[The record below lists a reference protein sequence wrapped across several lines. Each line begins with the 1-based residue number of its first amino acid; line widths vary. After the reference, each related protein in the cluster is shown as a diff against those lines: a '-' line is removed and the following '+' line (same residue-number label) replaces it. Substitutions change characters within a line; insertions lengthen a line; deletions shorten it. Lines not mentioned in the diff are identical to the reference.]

1 MDDMSHTSGGLFG
14 ASCVS
19 VGVGL
24 GSSVAVGLTGTVGS
38 RCFDFA
44 DFALER
50 C

>member
-1 MDDMSHTSGGLFG
+1 MNVMWHTSDALFG
-14 ASCVS
+14 VSCVF
-19 VGVGL
+19 VGVEL
-24 GSSVAVGLTGTVGS
+24 SSAPVGFVGLTGS